1 MTDIPIMFSAP
12 MVQAEIDDLKFMS
25 RRLAKRLVKTYPNG
39 RGNPPTV
46 LVERDAPWTR
56 VKVGDRLWVR
66 EEWRVSRKWDAVKP
80 ADLPPRTMTVAF
92 DAGGSIANQPA
103 GCWAPD
109 NGYPARGVRPEW
121 LGKRRASMH
130 LPRWASRLTLIVTS
144 VKTEPLHA
152 ISPDD
157 VYAEGVAAGMMDCG
171 ERMFICPVPGR
182 DNEQGTATWAFS
194 ELWKHLHGPD
204 SWDENPLVVAMGFRV
219 IKANIDAPEAQAA

>member
-12 MVQAEIDDLKFMS
+12 MVQAEIDGLKTMS
-25 RRLAKRLVKTYPNG
+25 RRLAKRLVKTFPNG
-39 RGNPPTV
+39 RGKPPTV
-46 LVERDAPWTR
+46 LTERDSPWTK

-80 ADLPPRTMTVAF
+80 SDLPPRIMTVAF
-92 DAGGSIANQPA
+92 NAGGSIANQAA
-103 GCWAPD
+103 GGWAPD
-109 NGYPARGVRPEW
+109 NSYPARGAKTEW

-130 LPRWASRLTLIVTS
+130 LPRWASRVTLIVTS
-144 VKTEPLHA
+144 VKTESLHS
-152 ISPDD
+152 ISADD
-157 VYAEGVAAGMMDCG
+157 VYAEGVQARMMDRG

-219 IKANIDAPEAQAA
+219 INANIDALEALAA